1 MQRMIKINP
10 VNSLAFLSSEQGW
23 EPPLLTREALL
34 QGQQVFATS
43 SCLAVTCYP
52 EQDGPTEVVI
62 DDGAIDNPV
71 GQLAFDGFLDVPDR
85 ILVLSTAENEVLLSF
100 PLQTPRVR
108 VRIWTSHPRWPEKLT
123 IGLG

>member
-1 MQRMIKINP
+1 MQRTIKINP
-10 VNSLAFLSSEQGW
+10 VNSLLFLSSEHGW
-23 EPPLLTREALL
+23 EPPLPTREALL
-34 QGQQVFATS
+34 SGQQVFATS
-43 SCLAVTCYP
+43 SCIGVTCYP

-62 DDGAIDNPV
+62 DDGTIVNPV

-100 PLQTPRVR
+100 PLQTRRVR

>member
-1 MQRMIKINP
+1 MRRIIRINP
-10 VNSLAFLSSEQGW
+10 INSLLFLSSERGS
-23 EPPLLTREALL
+23 EPPLPTREALL
-34 QGQQVFATS
+34 KGQQVFATS
-43 SCLAVTCYP
+43 SCLGVTCYP

-62 DDGAIDNPV
+62 DDGTIDSPV